1 MRGQLCVRVDM
12 VDFLAE
18 PGTLRRV
25 LMACAGGNCGDF
37 DEDDEDEHDELPLD
51 FARGPTPKKEWFT
64 DGDDE
69 QFLRAQPFVGS
80 GGAVL
85 ADGGVD
91 DGEAAAADGAPGR
104 PTVKL
109 CATVPPGALG
119 LAFRRGFNGPVIDGL
134 AANSPV
140 RNQLQVGDIVR
151 CVAVLDDRG
160 VASMRE
166 TKTASLSVDE
176 LNKLLTTYSSQP
188 RKILVSR
195 VTVDMAEGADGLA
208 RSSHWGDKSAA
219 PSGQDKRAGAGA
231 DAPTAKPSSTQPA
244 ASTQQPPRA
253 SSKQRI
259 SRRVSKSSSA
269 APHSES

>member
-1 MRGQLCVRVDM
+1 M
-12 VDFLAE
+12 VDFLTE

-37 DEDDEDEHDELPLD
+37 DEEEEDEHDELPLD
-51 FARGPTPKKEWFT
+51 FARGPAPKKEWFA
-64 DGDDE
+64 DGDDKA
-69 QFLRAQPFVGS
+69 FLSAQPFVD
-80 GGAVL
+80 
-85 ADGGVD
+85 DGGDPPRGGGVALVD
-91 DGEAAAADGAPGR
+91 DGEAAAADGTLGR

-119 LAFRRGFNGPVIDGL
+119 LACRRGFNGPVIDGL

-176 LNKLLTTYSSQP
+176 LNKLLSTYSSQP

-195 VTVDMAEGADGLA
+195 VTVDMTDGADGLA
-208 RSSHWGDKSAA
+208 RSSHWGDSNP
-219 PSGQDKRAGAGA
+219 PSGQDVGD
-231 DAPTAKPSSTQPA
+231 DAPAASTAKPSSTSPA
-244 ASTQQPPRA
+244 ASAQPGRA
-253 SSKQRI
+253 AGKQRI
-259 SRRVSKSSSA
+259 SRRVSKSASA
-269 APHSES
+269 AAHSES